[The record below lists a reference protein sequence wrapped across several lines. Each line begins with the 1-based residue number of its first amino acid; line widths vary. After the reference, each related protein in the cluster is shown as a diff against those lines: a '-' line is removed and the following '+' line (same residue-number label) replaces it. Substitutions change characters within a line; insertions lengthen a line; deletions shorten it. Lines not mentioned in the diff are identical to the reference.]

1 MAAQE
6 SDVANALMFLNGIVQ
21 SHLRNHNALEELGT
35 LFTQW
40 NVCMTNVALFQ
51 HNDIHNNSVYL

>member
-35 LFTQW
+35 LFTQ
-40 NVCMTNVALFQ
+40 
-51 HNDIHNNSVYL
+51 